1 MYDVITNQF
10 FKKKTSRMV
19 VCRMYR
25 TSSDR
30 TFLMLDKEARSFIFG
45 ELPVGMSESAGSR
58 LDFRGYA

>member
-1 MYDVITNQF
+1 
-10 FKKKTSRMV
+10 MV